1 MAADYLATYLNDHLA
16 GAVAALEMLE
26 ELEKQYAGTPVGRFA
41 TGLRVDVEAD
51 RGELEGLLRRLGVSE
66 SGPRKATAW
75 LAERAA
81 RLKLRLD
88 DPGHGPLRLLES
100 VEAVALGI
108 DGKRAL
114 WASLATAAERVPALR
129 GMDYGRLT
137 ERAEEQRRLAE
148 TARLD
153 AARAALGVPR
163 DASGVGT

>member
-1 MAADYLATYLNDHLA
+1 MAADHLATYLNDHLA

-26 ELEKQYAGTPVGRFA
+26 ELEKHYAGTPVERVA

-51 RGELEGLLRRLGVSE
+51 RRELEGLMRRLGVTE

-88 DPGHGPLRLLES
+88 DPDGGTLRLLES

-114 WASLATAAERVPALR
+114 WASLATVAESVPALR
-129 GMDYGRLT
+129 GLDYARLT

-153 AARAALGVPR
+153 AARAALGAPR
-163 DASGVGT
+163 EAFGSG